1 MLVLPFPAIDPALF
15 TLDLG
20 FVQFSLR
27 WYALA
32 YVAGLV
38 LGWQIVAGLMRRPGL
53 WGGNAPMA
61 PAAAEGLL
69 TWAVLGVILGGRLG
83 YVLFYRPDYYLA
95 NPLEML
101 VLWEGGMSF
110 HGGFLGVVLAVALWS
125 RLNAVPMW
133 RLGDAVA
140 LAAPPGIFFGRI
152 ANFINGELWG
162 RPTDLPWAMVFPD
175 PRAGGVPRHPSQLY
189 EAVLEGALLF
199 AVMLW
204 LVRRGWLRH
213 PGAMVGVFFTGYGL
227 ARTIVEGFRQ
237 GDAQYVTPSNPN
249 GHIWRLGDSAES
261 WGLTMGQILSLPM
274 VAAGVLI
281 LLWALRPSRARA

>member
-32 YVAGLV
+32 YVAGLI
-38 LGWQIVAGLMRRPGL
+38 LGWQIVAGLMRRPDL
-53 WGGNAPMA
+53 WRVGAPMV
-61 PAAAEGLL
+61 PEAAEGLL

-95 NPLEML
+95 NPLEIL

-110 HGGFLGVVLAVALWS
+110 HGGFLGVVAAVAIWS
-125 RLNAVPMW
+125 RRHAVPMW
-133 RLGDAVA
+133 SLGDAVA
-140 LAAPPGIFFGRI
+140 VAAPPGIFFGRI

-227 ARTIVEGFRQ
+227 ARTVVEGFRQ
-237 GDAQYVTPSNPN
+237 GDLQYVTATNPN
-249 GHIWRLGDSAES
+249 GHIWRLGDSAGS